1 MKRKVKNT
9 DKSIYQRYKFLI
21 LIVIFSFI
29 LMFPNLGNR
38 YIDGD
43 EAITAML
50 GQSIL
55 ENGMP
60 YAYNDNQLISQHDV
74 SNLMYDT
81 DINPRVTK
89 ENLWREQPWLYFYLE
104 AGSFMLF
111 GVNAFSARFPFA
123 LIGIFTIIFIYYFSK
138 KITNNKR
145 TAMLSALLLA
155 TSATFYLFA
164 RRARYFSMIMLF
176 VLTTIYTYINLI
188 DKEKRNRKNMF
199 LFSLSSILLFHT
211 NYGVF
216 FGIIFG
222 LTIHFLMS
230 KCYQTRIKEALAS
243 LLLIFIFTFPWY
255 YLTESFAFNTSEI
268 SLSFSYLFYV
278 IIGFAYLLLVFGFP
292 YLFLF
297 FIPKLYKEKDKIVK
311 RNYNLLFTLIISF
324 ILFISIHDEIP
335 PTRYLVALLPII
347 CLLNSAIIMK
357 LWDKR
362 KAIATVIVVLLIFT
376 NLLLVFPFN
385 FFTGLGIEQKII
397 KDYEKSDVPSA
408 VQHMLAIRL
417 PFIDYLYEITHNYDN
432 GDEVL
437 MNYLTENTESGETYL
452 ASKAGLSKMVMFY
465 TQMNYVTEKSQT
477 PDWILFYEFSERASP
492 RGKEKEV
499 EFRKFVE
506 ENYDLSKY
514 EKILLNGSKI
524 RFSEIPDPIYH
535 KFKTTEDGIIEIYHL
550 KK

>member
-1 MKRKVKNT
+1 MRKIKANKENFFQKN
-9 DKSIYQRYKFLI
+9 KFLI
-21 LIVIFSFI
+21 WIVILSFI

-50 GQSIL
+50 GKSIL
-55 ENGMP
+55 ENGLP
-60 YAYNDNQLISQHDV
+60 YAYDDNQLISQHDV
-74 SNLMYDT
+74 YNFMYDT

-123 LIGIFTIIFIYYFSK
+123 LIGILTIIFMYYFSK
-138 KITNNKR
+138 RITNNEK
-145 TAMLSALLLA
+145 TAMLSTLLLA
-155 TSATFYLFA
+155 TSTTFYLFA

-176 VLTTIYTYINLI
+176 ILTTVYAYINLI
-188 DKEKRNRKNMF
+188 DEEKRNRKNMF

-216 FGIIFG
+216 FGVIFG

-230 KCYQTRIKEALAS
+230 KGYKTRLKEALAS

-278 IIGFAYLLLVFGFP
+278 ITGFAYLLLVFDFP
-292 YLFLF
+292 YIFLF
-297 FIPKLYKEKDKIVK
+297 FIPRLYKEKDKRVK
-311 RNYNLLFTLIISF
+311 KNYNLLFTLITSF

-335 PTRYLVALLPII
+335 PTRYLVAFLPVI
-347 CLLNSAIIMK
+347 CLLNSAIIIK
-357 LWDKR
+357 FWDKR
-362 KAIATVIVVLLIFT
+362 KAIASGIVVLLIFT
-376 NLLLVFPFN
+376 NIFLVFPFN
-385 FFTGLGIEQKII
+385 FFVGLGIEQKII
-397 KDYEKSDVPSA
+397 KDYEKSDVSNA
-408 VQHMLAIRL
+408 IHHMFSLRL
-417 PFIDYLYEITHNYDN
+417 PFTDYLYEITHDYDN

-437 MNYLTENTESGETYL
+437 MNYLMKNAESGETYL

-465 TQMNYVTEKSQT
+465 TKMTYVTEKSQI
-477 PDWILFYEFSERASP
+477 PDWILFYEFSERSSP

-499 EFRKFVE
+499 EFRKFVGD
-506 ENYDLSKY
+506 NYDLSKY
-514 EKILLNGSKI
+514 GKILLNGSKI

-535 KFKTTEDGIIEIYHL
+535 KFKTTREGIIEIYHL